1 MHTKRGIDLNNIN
14 TIKRIEKIFPD
25 YFQRFKLPDG
35 AREEL
40 IKVYRACRSGQCD
53 KESFLPSFE
62 ENGCVINPLA
72 DSADHGQYS
81 LSTFEKPKDVK
92 RFAGVVSDMKIPY
105 QIAVGETNPRH
116 GLVQRTK
123 ERSKKRTSHV
133 DWWLYKDASP
143 HEEFEII
150 VNFEEFFQNY
160 MKERDEKK

>member
-1 MHTKRGIDLNNIN
+1 MNNIN

-72 DSADHGQYS
+72 DSADPGQYS

-150 VNFEEFFQNY
+150 VTFEEFFQNY

>member
-1 MHTKRGIDLNNIN
+1 MNNIN

-72 DSADHGQYS
+72 DSADPGQYS

-150 VNFEEFFQNY
+150 LNFEEFFQNY